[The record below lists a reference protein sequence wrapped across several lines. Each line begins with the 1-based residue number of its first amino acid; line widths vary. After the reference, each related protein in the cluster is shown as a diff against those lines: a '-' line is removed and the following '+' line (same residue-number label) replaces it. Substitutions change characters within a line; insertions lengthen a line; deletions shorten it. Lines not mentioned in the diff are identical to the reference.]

1 VPSVSWLSIAPV
13 KGLALVRADDVKL
26 EPFGVLENRRFH
38 VLTEDGRFVNGLTRL
53 KRSLVEVIP
62 SWDAESDALRLTFPD
77 GRVVEDVVRLGE
89 PVSTWFYRRAEQGR
103 LIEGPWAE
111 ALSEFAGRPLR
122 LARTDRLGG
131 AVDRTDGA
139 ASLVSDAS
147 VDELARQAGV
157 AQVDARR
164 FRMLVG
170 LAGCDPHEED
180 EWIGRDV
187 LIGEAVVRVRE
198 QVARC
203 AITTQ
208 DPSTGRRDLDTLRVI
223 KDYRGVRGSKSLDFG
238 VYGEVV
244 EPGRVRVGD
253 AVQPLSSAR

>member
-1 VPSVSWLSIAPV
+1 MPSVSWLSIAPV
-13 KGLALVRADDVKL
+13 KGLALTRADEVKL

-53 KRSLVEVIP
+53 KRSLFEVAA
-62 SWDAESDALRLTFPD
+62 SWEPGSDTLRLAFPD

-89 PVSTWFYRRAEQGR
+89 PVSTWFYRRAEEGR
-103 LIEGPWAE
+103 VVDGPWAG
-111 ALSEFAGRPLR
+111 ALSEFAERPLR
-122 LARTDRLGG
+122 LARTDRPGA
-131 AVDRTDGA
+131 AVDRSNGGV
-139 ASLVSDAS
+139 SLVSDAS
-147 VDELARQAGV
+147 VDELARQANLD
-157 AQVDARR
+157 AVDARR
-164 FRMLVG
+164 FRMLIG

-187 LIGEAVVRVRE
+187 MVGEAVVRVHE

-208 DPSTGRRDLDTLRVI
+208 DPDTGRRNLDTLRVI
-223 KDYRGVRGSKSLDFG
+223 KLYRGVRGTKSLDFG

-253 AVQPLSSAR
+253 AVEPLIR

>member
-1 VPSVSWLSIAPV
+1 MPSVSWLSIAPV
-13 KGLALVRADDVKL
+13 KGLALVRTDDVKL

-53 KRSLVEVIP
+53 ERSLFEVVP
-62 SWDAESDALRLTFPD
+62 SWDAQSDTLRLTFPD

-89 PVSTWFYRRAEQGR
+89 PVSTWFYRRVEEGR

-111 ALSEFAGRPLR
+111 ALSEFAERPLR

-131 AVDRTDGA
+131 AVDRTDGGV
-139 ASLVSDAS
+139 SLVSDAS

-170 LAGCDPHEED
+170 LAECEPHEED

-187 LIGEAVVRVRE
+187 LIGEAAVRVRE

-208 DPSTGRRDLDTLRVI
+208 DPNTGRRDLDTLRVI

-253 AVQPLSSAR
+253 AVELLDA